1 MTDKELSLETL
12 ALMVQGVVVGD
23 KTLRIRGVAP
33 LENAGPGDISFLAKA
48 KQAGL
53 LEITGA
59 GAVLV
64 PLGVSGRDTLPV
76 IQVKDP
82 YLAVAII
89 HSHFLAEPFV
99 ATGVHPRAFVGLDC
113 ILGQKISIAP
123 LAVLGNRVRLG
134 ERVSI
139 AAGAII
145 GDDVQ
150 IGDDTTISANV
161 TVYDGSV
168 IGNRVTIHAG
178 TVIGSDG
185 FGYAAN
191 ERGQH
196 IKRPQVGIVR
206 IDDDVEIG
214 ANCCIDRAAF
224 GTTWIKSGAKIDNLV
239 QIGHNVVV
247 GENSLLVSQV
257 GISGSTT
264 LGRNVVMGG
273 QAGIA
278 GHLEIGDQVMVA
290 ARGGI
295 HNDQPKGAVVGGTPG
310 IPIRQWAKC
319 SAIYTKLP
327 ELQSQV
333 RNNTKAIA
341 ALIGRAG
348 QEEQPRREDHE

>member
-12 ALMVQGVVVGD
+12 ALMVQGLVVGD

-33 LENAGPGDISFLAKA
+33 LENAGPTDISFLGKA

-53 LEITGA
+53 MENTGA

-89 HSHFLAEPFV
+89 HSHFLAEPFI
-99 ATGVHPRAFVGLDC
+99 ARGIHPRAFIGLDC
-113 ILGQKISIAP
+113 ILGQEITIAP

-150 IGDDTTISANV
+150 IGDDTTINANV
-161 TVYDGSV
+161 TVYNGSV

-224 GTTWIKSGAKIDNLV
+224 GTTWIRSGAKIDNLV

-295 HNDQPKGAVVGGTPG
+295 HNDQPKGAVVGGMPG

-319 SAIYTKLP
+319 SAIYAKLP

-333 RNNTKAIA
+333 KNNTKAIA
-341 ALIGRAG
+341 ELTGRAG
-348 QEEQPRREDHE
+348 QEEQPRRKDHE